1 MGKVTSVDWDV
12 INNCI
17 TWQTISK
24 TCGLTARQPG
34 AGRASEGTMEFINM
48 ALSESIGTI
57 TLNHDKKRNAL
68 GRALIHEVIKAL
80 NDLIYQ
86 GARVIVL
93 RANPGARVWS
103 AGYDVNEFPQPGRD
117 PLTYNDPLEQ
127 AIRAIQ
133 RCPAPVIAML
143 EGSVWGGACEVAFVC
158 DILIGTANT
167 SFALTPAQLGVPY
180 NLTGILHVLNK
191 LGISLAR
198 EMFFTAQPVSG
209 ERAARLGV
217 LNHLV
222 PVAELENFTYGLA
235 RQIAQNS
242 PISISVMKEQLQILG
257 NALPLSPEVFER
269 IQSLRRLVYNSQDY
283 LEGQKAFLEK
293 RPPVFQGE

>member
-1 MGKVTSVDWDV
+1 
-12 INNCI
+12 
-17 TWQTISK
+17 
-24 TCGLTARQPG
+24 
-34 AGRASEGTMEFINM
+34 MEFISL

-57 TLNHDKKRNAL
+57 TLKHDRKRNAL
-68 GRALIHEVIKAL
+68 GRGLIQELLKAL

-93 RANPGARVWS
+93 RANPGAKVWS

-127 AIRAIQ
+127 AVRAIQ

-158 DILIGTANT
+158 DILIGTENT
-167 SFALTPAQLGVPY
+167 SFALTPARLGVPY

-222 PVAELENFTYGLA
+222 PVADLEDFTYGLA

-257 NALPLSPEVFER
+257 NALPLSPEAFER

-283 LEGQKAFLEK
+283 LEGQRAFLEK